1 MAIEWQILGRA
12 GADNALHVVVDSG
25 QSRESFL
32 FDCGEGVLDFLR
44 PGEVQAVAHLA
55 FSHFH
60 MDHVTGF
67 DGFFRL
73 NYNRPDRPVTV
84 WGPVGTMDLMAHRF
98 RGFVWNLHADQ
109 PGEWIVREIGPTSLG
124 TSRFFTREAFTPPHR
139 QPDQPRQG
147 ALLQRGGSW
156 RLEARLLPHG
166 SIDSV
171 AYRLVEAPR
180 QNIDP
185 AAMQRHNYLPGP
197 WLRQVIEATET
208 EEESL
213 VEIAGQSLRVGELRR
228 ELLLTTPGE
237 SLAYLTD
244 FRLEPDSSAWNE
256 LVTWLS
262 GTTTLVCECQYRA
275 EDAPL
280 ARQNAH
286 MTADLVGRLAAEA
299 GVGRLVLQH
308 LSRRYS
314 SDEWLEM
321 RNEAKAFFPRSEFPP
336 GWTAAS

>member
-60 MDHVTGF
+60 MDHVAGF

-109 PGEWIVREIGPTSLG
+109 LGEWIVREIGPTSLG

-213 VEIAGQSLRVGELRR
+213 VEIAGQSLRVGELR
-228 ELLLTTPGE
+228 EALLLTTPGE

-244 FRLEPDSSAWNE
+244 FRLEPGTAAWDD
-256 LVTWLS
+256 LVTWLA

-275 EDAPL
+275 EDTAL

-286 MTADLVGRLAAEA
+286 MTADLVGRLAADA

-314 SDEWLEM
+314 SDEWVAM
-321 RNEAKAFFPRSEFPP
+321 RDEAKAIFPRTEFPP

>member
-1 MAIEWQILGRA
+1 MAIEWQILGQA

-60 MDHVTGF
+60 MDHVAGF

-98 RGFVWNLHADQ
+98 RGFVWNLHAEQ

-244 FRLEPDSSAWNE
+244 FRLEPGSPAWAE
-256 LVTWLS
+256 LVTWLT

-299 GVGRLVLQH
+299 GAGRLVLQH

-314 SDEWLEM
+314 GDEWLEM
-321 RNEAKAFFPRSEFPP
+321 RNEAKAFFPRTEFPP
-336 GWTAAS
+336 GWTATS

>member
-32 FDCGEGVLDFLR
+32 FDCGEGVLDSLR
-44 PGEVQAVAHLA
+44 PGEVQSVAYLA

-60 MDHVTGF
+60 MDHVSGF

-73 NYNRPDRPVTV
+73 NYNRPDAPVTV
-84 WGPVGTMDLMAHRF
+84 WGPAGTMDLMGHRF

-109 PGEWIVREIGPTSLG
+109 PGEWIVREIGPTSLS
-124 TSRFFTREAFTPPHR
+124 TSRFLAREAFTPPHR
-139 QPDQPRQG
+139 QPDQPRNG
-147 ALLQRGGSW
+147 ALLQQGRSW
-156 RLEARLLPHG
+156 RLEGRLLPHG

-171 AYRLVEAPR
+171 AYRLIEAPR

-197 WLRQVIEATET
+197 WLRRIIEAAET

-228 ELLLTTPGE
+228 ELLVTSPGA

-244 FRLEPDSSAWNE
+244 FRVEPGTPAWEE
-256 LVTWLS
+256 LVTWLT

-275 EDAPL
+275 ADIVL

-314 SDEWLEM
+314 SEDWSEM
-321 RNEAKAFFPRSEFPP
+321 RDEAAQFFPGTVLPP
-336 GWTAAS
+336 EWGLR